1 MPCTKLSFPIPSF
14 WEFGDYEPIKP
25 MDESSFA
32 CACWVPVWLSIGVLN
47 FDHLALTTLII

>member
-14 WEFGDYEPIKP
+14 WEFGDDEPIKP

-32 CACWVPVWLSIGVLN
+32 CACWVPGWLSIGVLN